1 MGPLNEPLYK
11 NNTLTV
17 VSLSPAGKEL
27 WATDILCNNKYIE
40 RVAAGDVAL
49 TEDGET
55 VLVRWAAA
63 CTPPKMAHGKRVPR
77 NDTFCPF
84 DNTTRGN
91 PYQSNDFSPDRL
103 EALNA
108 KTGKVVWSQD
118 LRHFK
123 KKQTYGEG
131 ITQQPGFHVAGDTII
146 AVSALGVLA
155 INAKNGS
162 KKWAITDLDDEDG
175 SQTEALISKDMKTIF
190 VSYFDTV

>member
-63 CTPPKMAHGKRVPR
+63 CTPPKVVHGKRVPR

-84 DNTTRGN
+84 DNTTA
-91 PYQSNDFSPDRL
+91 YETNDFSPDRL

-108 KTGKVVWSQD
+108 KTGKVMWSQD
-118 LRHFK
+118 LRRIR
-123 KKQTYGEG
+123 KKQAYGTS

-146 AVSALGVLA
+146 TVSAVGVFA
-155 INAKNGS
+155 IDAKNGS
-162 KKWAITDLDDEDG
+162 KKWAESLDNGFGYIG
-175 SQTEALISKDMKTIF
+175 SKALISKDMKTIF

>member
-55 VLVRWAAA
+55 VLVRWAAL
-63 CTPPKMAHGKRVPR
+63 CTQPKVVHGKRVPR

-84 DNTTRGN
+84 DNTTAV
-91 PYQSNDFSPDRL
+91 PFEKYNDFSPDRL

-118 LRHFK
+118 LRHFEK
-123 KKQTYGEG
+123 GKAYSQG

-146 AVSALGVLA
+146 AVSTVGVFA
-155 INAKNGS
+155 IDAKNGS
-162 KKWAITDLDDEDG
+162 KKWATDKMISDV
-175 SQTEALISKDMKTIF
+175 SEALISKDMKTIF
-190 VSYFDTV
+190 VSCFDTV

>member
-1 MGPLNEPLYK
+1 MGPVNEPLYK

-63 CTPPKMAHGKRVPR
+63 CTPAKEAHGKRVPR
-77 NDTFCPF
+77 NDTFCPY
-84 DNTTRGN
+84 DNTTD
-91 PYQSNDFSPDRL
+91 YQYNDFSPDRL

-108 KTGKVVWSQD
+108 KTGKVMWSQD
-118 LRHFK
+118 LRHIV
-123 KKQTYGEG
+123 KKQVYINE
-131 ITQQPGFHVAGDTII
+131 ITQQPGFHMAGDTII

-162 KKWAITDLDDEDG
+162 KKWATHLG
-175 SQTEALISKDMKTIF
+175 NRYSFSGEALISKDMKTIF
-190 VSYFDTV
+190 VSCFDTV